1 MAEPVTGYNRR
12 SDNGRATHGMVL
24 EQLLFIGASVAML
37 AGCLVPNSWLPRRLP
52 NDKLMHF
59 GGFALLTLLALRL
72 AHDQRQLNYW
82 LLGLLAAG
90 LLIEC
95 LQILVPERKFCWRDM
110 AANAAGIA
118 FVAAGAHIY
127 VVFA

>member
-1 MAEPVTGYNRR
+1 
-12 SDNGRATHGMVL
+12 MVL
-24 EQLLFIGASVAML
+24 EQMLFFGASVAML
-37 AGCLVPNSWLPRRLP
+37 AGCLVPNSWLPRGLP

-59 GGFALLTLLALRL
+59 GGFGFLTLLAVRL
-72 AHDQRQLNYW
+72 APTERQLMFW
-82 LLGLLAAG
+82 MLGLLAAG

-118 FVAAGAHIY
+118 FVAIGAHLY

>member
-1 MAEPVTGYNRR
+1 MAEAVTGYNLR
-12 SDNGRATHGMVL
+12 SHKGTTHGMVL
-24 EQLLFIGASVAML
+24 EQLLFIGAGLAML

-59 GGFALLTLLALRL
+59 AGFAFLSLLALRL
-72 AHDQRQLNYW
+72 AHDQRQQVYAM
-82 LLGLLAAG
+82 LGLLAAG
-90 LLIEC
+90 LLVEC

-118 FVAAGAHIY
+118 VVAVGAQIY
-127 VVFA
+127 VSL